1 MKLKKIT
8 KREGSLLVANKY
20 AGLIHYEEK
29 PVAANIEREY
39 IVVDFGSDESTF
51 LFRNKGEFWEE
62 NEGKVKFLAI
72 TELVNSMDQFKVV
85 I

>member
-8 KREGSLLVANKY
+8 KSEGNLLVANGY
-20 AGLIHYEEK
+20 AGFIHYNDV

-39 IVVDFGSDESTF
+39 IVVNFGGDESTF
-51 LFRNKGEFWEE
+51 LFRNKSEFWEE
-62 NEGKVKFLAI
+62 NEGKVKFYAI
-72 TELVNSMDQFKVV
+72 TELMNSMDNFKVV